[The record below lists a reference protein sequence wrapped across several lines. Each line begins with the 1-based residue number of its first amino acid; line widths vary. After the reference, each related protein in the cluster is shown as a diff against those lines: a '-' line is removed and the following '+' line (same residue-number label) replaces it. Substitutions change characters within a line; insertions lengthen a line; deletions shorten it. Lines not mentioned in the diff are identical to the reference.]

1 MTSSAQEQANLE
13 LARRG
18 IEAFGRGDMETVLG
32 VLAEDVT
39 VFSSPELMNAGTYE
53 GHAGF
58 LHWTREWTD
67 AWEELAMDVISV
79 EPVGERHVVAGVNQR
94 ARGRGGIEVE
104 LEVAFLFE
112 ADGRRCVHLAL
123 LPSRESA
130 TELAREREAG

>member
-1 MTSSAQEQANLE
+1 MTSSAERQAGVE

-18 IEAFGRGDMETVLG
+18 IEAFGAGDLETVLE

-39 VFSSPELMNAGTYE
+39 VFSSPDLMNAGTFE

-67 AWEELAMDVISV
+67 AWESLDLDLISV

-94 ARGRGGIEVE
+94 ARGREGIEVE

-112 ADGRRCVHLAL
+112 ADGPRCVYLAL

-130 TELAREREAG
+130 IELARQREAP